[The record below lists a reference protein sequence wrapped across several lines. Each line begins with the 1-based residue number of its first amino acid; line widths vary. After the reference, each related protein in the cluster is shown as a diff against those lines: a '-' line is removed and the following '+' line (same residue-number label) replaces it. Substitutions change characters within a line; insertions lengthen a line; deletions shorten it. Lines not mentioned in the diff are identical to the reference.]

1 MGYKENIRMS
11 LFKKQSSEIKKF
23 EERFDKEIKEMI
35 VVTEGEMSAGRS
47 GQDEYWTAS
56 ITILAYID
64 VRSGELFEG
73 KRRIEWLVNDKEC
86 RSSKKIY
93 NLKGQKIYQLIVR
106 ESLPY
111 ENEYTHDTFEKGHW
125 LMLVDVKKRNY
136 HNAQLEDIL
145 KEYQKEVSIHP
156 QGCQKLILDKSLGIF
171 SGEGNWNHEECYIHL
186 DTDGEGI
193 ETADEA
199 LKTFQELMANG
210 EVWDQKARE
219 YAADELTELANE
231 WAEENDLEITH
242 EDFAKRMVI
251 SEVCVSLE
259 GDFEL
264 FYNDDDMFY
273 GHVIIVSGNIHEGFK
288 DAYIAG

>member
-1 MGYKENIRMS
+1 MS

-86 RSSKKIY
+86 HSSKKIY

-125 LMLVDVKKRNY
+125 LMLVDVKKRNC

-145 KEYQKEVSIHP
+145 NEYQKEVSIHP

-199 LKTFQELMANG
+199 LITLDELLKNCQT
-210 EVWDQKARE
+210 WDQKARE
-219 YAADELTELANE
+219 YAANELTELAND
-231 WAEENDLEITH
+231 WAEEDDSEITN
-242 EDFAKRMVI
+242 EDFIKRLEI
-251 SEVCVSLE
+251 SEVCASPD

-264 FYNDDDMFY
+264 FYNDDDMFF
-273 GHVIIVSGNIHEGFK
+273 GHVIIVSGNIEDGF
-288 DAYIAG
+288 DSANIAG